1 MTDSKK
7 SASLALRAGDWVV
20 VRSRAEILATLV
32 AQGQLDKMPFMPEM
46 LQFAGQKLQVSKRAH
61 KTCDPINGLESRAL
75 PDSVHIGDLRC
86 DGSTHA
92 DCQAGCLFFF
102 KDAWLRRADDVS
114 STQPPLA
121 SAKASPGCTEEDLQR
136 ATINHDIPADKDG
149 PTYVCQATQV
159 NAATTSLP
167 WYRASQYVED
177 LASGNTTVGRMINAW
192 VFWVWHNIAGA
203 GFGVGSAMR
212 FLYDQ
217 WQKLIGG
224 SPYPWRTG
232 KIPAG
237 AKTPALQLDIK
248 EGELVRTKSY
258 REILET
264 LDGEWK
270 NRGLYFDA
278 EMVPYTEKTLK
289 VLKRVTRL
297 IHEKTGKMLVFKTP
311 CMILEG
317 SVCEAKFAKCRKLC
331 PRGYYL
337 YWRDIWVNKIS

>member
-1 MTDSKK
+1 MSDQKNNN
-7 SASLALRAGDWVV
+7 SLGLRAGDWVM
-20 VRSRAEILATLV
+20 VRSRAEILATLDKNG
-32 AQGQLDKMPFMPEM
+32 ALDKMPFMPEM

-86 DGSTHA
+86 DGSAHA

-102 KDAWLRRADDVS
+102 KEAWLKRADDTSNTPVS
-114 STQPPLA
+114 GG
-121 SAKASPGCTEEDLQR
+121 GCTEDDLQR
-136 ATINHDIPADKDG
+136 ATIDQDIPPDKDG
-149 PTYVCQATQV
+149 PTYVCQATRV

-177 LASGNTTVGRMINAW
+177 LSSGNTTVLRMFNAW

-212 FLYDQ
+212 FSYDQ

-232 KIPAG
+232 KIPQG
-237 AKTPALQLDIK
+237 KSTPALQLDIK
-248 EGELVRTKSY
+248 EGEYVRTKSY
-258 REILET
+258 REILDT

-278 EMVPYTEKTLK
+278 EMVPYTEKTLR
-289 VLKRVTRL
+289 VLKRVSRL
-297 IHEKTGKMLVFKTP
+297 IHEKTGKMLVFKSP